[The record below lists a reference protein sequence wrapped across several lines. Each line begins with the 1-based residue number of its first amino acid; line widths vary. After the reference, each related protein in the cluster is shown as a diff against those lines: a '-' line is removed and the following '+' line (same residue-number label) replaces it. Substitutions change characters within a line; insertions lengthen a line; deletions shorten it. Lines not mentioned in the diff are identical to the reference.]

1 MADVIKVVKGDEK
14 PDVTLSLTDDVSG
27 SVIDLSAGSTVVT
40 IKFRLAGST
49 TTLSTISTTKLGG
62 GTGGQVSFNFGS
74 GILDVDP
81 GMYEGQIQVSFNGSI
96 QTAFDSLKFR
106 FAEELADS

>member
-14 PDVTLSLTDDVSG
+14 PDVTLTLTDDVSG
-27 SVIDLSAGSTVVT
+27 AAIDLSAGSTVVT

-49 TTLSTISTTKLGG
+49 ATASTISTTKLGG
-62 GTGGQVSFNFGS
+62 GTGGQVSFNFGG

-81 GMYEGQIQVSFNGSI
+81 GMYEGQIQVAFGSDI
-96 QTAFDSLKFR
+96 QTAFDLLKFR
-106 FAEELADS
+106 VADKIT